1 MRAVAT
7 ETMQVIFWRAL
18 IAGTLLHRAGPARPG
33 RWRQGQVVPSPGRGP
48 GASVGG
54 VAGPG
59 AEVVGTAPGLDQ
71 ADLRLALHPA
81 GPAERA
87 LPAGVAQLP
96 RPLPVDAGPLIRE

>member
-1 MRAVAT
+1 MIAKDLIPEMGTKSFAIM
-7 ETMQVIFWRAL
+7 ETPSE
-18 IAGTLLHRAGPARPG
+18 TRPG
-33 RWRQGQVVPSPGRGP
+33 I
-48 GASVGG
+48 SVGG

-96 RPLPVDAGPLIRE
+96 RPLQVDAGPLFRE